1 MLRAKWISLSLLVCL
16 FAIIIGSTNAE
27 AGPFRRFKER
37 RQATACATAPS
48 ATLTIPFAKV
58 GPDALTLAKV
68 RSASLKAKALATAP
82 KKATTNAVPV
92 QISLNAGVLS
102 ITASPGGALAEITGT
117 PANISVYW
125 VGIATGLSNTQT
137 FGPVNSIQFFGAT
150 DTGAFNEYLNFTA
163 VSDSAVFAG
172 ANVENIFYGCF
183 GGGLSSSVTTSAS
196 CFNEIVT
203 MSATTS
209 VTVIGSTPTG
219 AVIPYYSGG
228 TVNLT
233 PSNLASNPNWY
244 VYQN

>member
-1 MLRAKWISLSLLVCL
+1 MLKVRWLALSLMVGM
-16 FAIIIGSTNAE
+16 FAAAVTAPGVD
-27 AGPFRRFKER
+27 AGPLKRLKER
-37 RQATACATAPS
+37 RHAAACATAMAPM
-48 ATLTIPFAKV
+48 LPFAKT
-58 GPDALTLAKV
+58 GPNALSLAKV

-82 KKATTNAVPV
+82 KKATASAVPV
-92 QISLNAGVLS
+92 QVSLNAGVLT
-102 ITASPGGALAEITGT
+102 ITASPGGALVEITGT
-117 PANISVYW
+117 SANVSVYW

-137 FGPVNSIQFFGAT
+137 FGPVNSIQFIGDPGA
-150 DTGAFNEYLNFTA
+150 GSFNEYLNFTA

-172 ANVENIFYGCF
+172 ANTENIFYGCF
-183 GGGLSSSVTTSAS
+183 GGGLSSAVTTSAS

-209 VTVIGSTPTG
+209 VTVIGPTPTG

-233 PSNLASNPNWY
+233 PANLASNPNWY